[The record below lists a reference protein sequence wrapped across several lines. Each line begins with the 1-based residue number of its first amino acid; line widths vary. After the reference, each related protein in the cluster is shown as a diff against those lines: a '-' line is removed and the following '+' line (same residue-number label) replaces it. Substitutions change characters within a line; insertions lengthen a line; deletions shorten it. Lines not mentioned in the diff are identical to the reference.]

1 MRESQES
8 GRRLWARPGAAPD
21 RSRAVC
27 LAGRKVL
34 GGAVCLA
41 GRNVACSG
49 SGGKFRGRGGGAPPP
64 RGALGSDLGLAVD
77 LSISLQVCQ
86 LPAPPL
92 SPGSPP
98 PPRGR
103 PVLPP
108 ASRAAVV
115 GGASLLLP
123 SALKGPRN
131 MPKAGRRQRESNTT
145 NLGSHY
151 ILL

>member
-21 RSRAVC
+21 RSSAVC

-49 SGGKFRGRGGGAPPP
+49 SGGKFRGRGGGAPPQ

-92 SPGSPP
+92 SPGSPHHP
-98 PPRGR
+98 APRSPCAASSQQGGSGGR
-103 PVLPP
+103 GL
-108 ASRAAVV
+108 S
-115 GGASLLLP
+115 LP